1 MTGMLE
7 LNDIHI
13 ETAGRVLV
21 QQLSARVAP
30 GEVLAV
36 MGESG
41 SGKSSLLGYLCG
53 TLAPGLIGRG
63 EIRLFGAP
71 VHGLPT
77 ASRRV
82 AILFQDDL
90 LFPHLNVQD
99 NLLFALP
106 AAPGASRTA
115 RLAKAHAALAEAG
128 LAGFGER
135 SPHTLSGG
143 QRARVSVLR
152 ALLAE
157 PRAVLLDEPFSRLD
171 AALRERFRSF
181 VFERLRAQGIPAV
194 LVTHDPQDVPR
205 GAQCIRLTNEAE
217 RV

>member
-1 MTGMLE
+1 MLE

-21 QQLSARVAP
+21 QRLSARVAP

-41 SGKSSLLGYLCG
+41 SGKSSLLAYLCG

-71 VHGLPT
+71 IHSLPT
-77 ASRRV
+77 ARRRV

-106 AAPGASRTA
+106 AARVASRA
-115 RLAKAHAALAEAG
+115 ERLAKAHAALAEAG
-128 LAGFGER
+128 LTGYGER
-135 SPHTLSGG
+135 SVHTLSGG

-181 VFERLRAQGIPAV
+181 VFERLRTQGIPAV
-194 LVTHDPQDVPR
+194 LVTHDPQDVPP